1 MEVYCA
7 MISSTTIQQIDF
19 VWITGI
25 LMNVVTILVEYFIC
39 EISKLLLD
47 KFIKFIQQNASY
59 LLTTI
64 LFPVSL
70 HYGREYYTMKNAP
83 MSSFG

>member
-7 MISSTTIQQIDF
+7 MISSTTILQIDF

-25 LMNVVTILVEYFIC
+25 LMNVVTILVEYFIS
-39 EISKLLLD
+39 EITALAVN

-64 LFPVSL
+64 PFPIV
-70 HYGREYYTMKNAP
+70 YTMGINIIPFKIK
-83 MSSFG
+83 

>member
-1 MEVYCA
+1 
-7 MISSTTIQQIDF
+7 MISSTTISQIDF

-39 EISKLLLD
+39 EITKLTLD
-47 KFIKFIQQNASY
+47 KLFKFIQQNASY

-64 LFPVSL
+64 LFPRV
-70 HYGREYYTMKNAP
+70 YTMGNNIIPCEIK
-83 MSSFG
+83 